1 MQYSKKRKYIDV
13 KKDSNNSNKDNN
25 SVKNSN
31 KKNSANKNNKHDN
44 IKNKNKKNNVNSN
57 KKSSSKNGN
66 NKKCDNFNNSKKK
79 QSSQMCDF
87 YYMAVSDVMAQEL
100 FNIIKELKVFSWKTE
115 LWDAAQ
121 VIEIQTDEKCSI
133 DIEKIDCFKDEQDK
147 KFLEDNH
154 VKTIYSIRIDE
165 SDEKNMI
172 MVFKKIVENL
182 GGFVCSDTEDFLP
195 YIVK

>member
-25 SVKNSN
+25 SVK
-31 KKNSANKNNKHDN
+31 
-44 IKNKNKKNNVNSN
+44 NSN

-87 YYMAVSDVMAQEL
+87 YYMAVSDVMAQAL